1 MSIDQLPIQDIF
13 LGMTSS
19 SPPDIPGY
27 SLVMVLSESS
37 NTRVDLV
44 LEQATGS
51 ERVIKY
57 VRCDQRAADPVE
69 SLQLLVEPGHPHLVA
84 VYALGMLDGWTY
96 LVMEYLPGQRLEHL
110 RFEWNLS
117 EILVQFG
124 PLASALEMA
133 ASHAYF
139 GANPC
144 PENLAFVDS
153 ESRLVLLGFN
163 PCPQLPP
170 ADKFLPHELIYWSPE
185 RLAAA
190 PQDERSYVY
199 SLGMLLYVVLIEHV
213 PEVHSLVDLHQ
224 WHTAN
229 LPPTLPTHLTAFQ
242 PLLDRSLIL
251 APEERFKDC
260 FAFAEA
266 LAQLPSTAVENAV
279 AGAERVLLTTSSE
292 PLFSAQGRLFG
303 HQLPI
308 NLHLEAIT
316 AQSND
321 ELPLESA
328 GLVIERLDES
338 ALVPA
343 GAQKR
348 WVGPFAGLLA
358 ASLSGLGLYL
368 ALEGGSYT
376 YSSVEQDATVS
387 AQSSVAQQQEAQPAY
402 TSDALGLMEEAQ
414 QLAPLAPYDSEALR
428 QLVVIYR
435 AALRGEDAR
444 ERRFAEE
451 GMALLQEQL
460 AEQLLDYSASDD
472 QEAIQQLRDQITV
485 LFDKQEQLPELAEA
499 LAITEVTD
507 QPEAP

>member
-1 MSIDQLPIQDIF
+1 
-13 LGMTSS
+13 MTSS
-19 SPPDIPGY
+19 SPPDIPGF
-27 SLVMVLSESS
+27 SLVMVLSDSGA
-37 NTRVDLV
+37 TRVDLV
-44 LEQATGS
+44 LEQATGR
-51 ERVIKY
+51 ERVVKY
-57 VRCDQRAADPVE
+57 VRCDQRSGDPVE
-69 SLQLLVEPGHPHLVA
+69 SLQFLVEPGHPHLVA
-84 VYALGMLDGWTY
+84 VHALGMRDGWAY

-110 RFEWNLS
+110 RFEWSLAKILS
-117 EILVQFG
+117 QFAAV
-124 PLASALEMA
+124 ASALTLA
-133 ASHAYF
+133 ADQAYF
-139 GANPC
+139 EANLC
-144 PENLAFVDS
+144 PENLAFVER

-199 SLGMLLYVVLIEHV
+199 SLGMLLYVVLTEHV
-213 PEVHSLVDLHQ
+213 PEIHSLADLHQ

-242 PLLDRSLIL
+242 PLLDRSLIF

-308 NLHLEAIT
+308 NLHLETIT

-321 ELPLESA
+321 ELALEPA
-328 GLVIERLDES
+328 RLVMERLDES
-338 ALVPA
+338 AQLLA
-343 GAQKR
+343 GAQKKR
-348 WVGPFAGLLA
+348 WLGPFVGLLA
-358 ASLSGLGLYL
+358 AGLLGVGLYL

-376 YSSVEQDATVS
+376 YSSVEQDATDS
-387 AQSSVAQQQEAQPAY
+387 AQASAAQQQEVQTAY
-402 TSDALGLMEEAQ
+402 GSDALGLVEEAQ

-428 QLVVIYR
+428 QLMVIYR

-472 QEAIQQLRDQITV
+472 QEGIQQLRDQIAV
-485 LFDKQEQLPELAEA
+485 LFDAQEQRPALKDA

-507 QPEAP
+507 QSVEP